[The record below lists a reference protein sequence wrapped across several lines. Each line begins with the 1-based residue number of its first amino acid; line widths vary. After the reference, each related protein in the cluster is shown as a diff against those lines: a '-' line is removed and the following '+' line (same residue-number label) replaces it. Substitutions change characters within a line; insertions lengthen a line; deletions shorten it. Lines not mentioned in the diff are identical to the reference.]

1 LRFRIPYAI
10 LEVSSLKGERILEI
24 EDKIQWHPAFCSAVE
39 LELREYKGSLS
50 YEREHSLGKMPLRI
64 DFLVVKKKPESVV
77 KNEIGRFFL
86 GDNLFEY
93 KSPYDEMNAGTFY
106 KVMAYAFLYR
116 SEKEGAEES
125 LEMDITATLVRE
137 EKPVKLLKQ
146 LGRKY
151 KVTREG
157 RGIYRIGGLP
167 FPLQILVTGELDS
180 REHVWVTSLT
190 RELDRERAERLL
202 DSAVRLEDETDRKN
216 ADSVINVASE
226 ANRKLF
232 REMIQEGGQMC
243 EELKELLAPEIV
255 EYKIRLAD
263 NAAELADK
271 DAKLADKDAK
281 LADKDAKLA
290 DNAAEIA
297 KLKKLLA
304 EAGIEA

>member
-1 LRFRIPYAI
+1 
-10 LEVSSLKGERILEI
+10 LEI

-39 LELREYKGSLS
+39 LELREYKGCLS
-50 YEREHSLGKMPLRI
+50 YEREHNLGRMPLRI
-64 DFLVVKKKPESVV
+64 DFLVVKKKPEAVI

-93 KSPYDEMNAGTFY
+93 KSPYDEVNAGTFY
-106 KVMAYAFLYR
+106 KLMAYAFLYR

-125 LEMDITATLVRE
+125 LEMDVTATLVRE

-146 LGRKY
+146 LGGKY
-151 KVTREG
+151 RVTQEA

-202 DSAVRLEDETDRKN
+202 DNAVRLEDETDRKN

-255 EYKIRLAD
+255 EYKILLADKDAKLAD
-263 NAAELADK
+263 NA
-271 DAKLADKDAK
+271 AKLADKDAK
-281 LADKDAKLA
+281 LADNAAKLADKDAKLADNAAKLA

>member
-1 LRFRIPYAI
+1 
-10 LEVSSLKGERILEI
+10 LEI

-39 LELREYKGSLS
+39 LELREYKGCLS
-50 YEREHSLGKMPLRI
+50 YEREHNLGRMPLRI
-64 DFLVVKKKPESVV
+64 DLLVIKKKPDAVV

-106 KVMAYAFLYR
+106 KMMAYAFLYR

-125 LEMDITATLVRE
+125 LEMDVTATLVRE

-146 LGRKY
+146 LGGKY
-151 KVTREG
+151 KVTQEA

-202 DSAVRLEDETDRKN
+202 ESTMRLEDETDRKN

-255 EYKIRLAD
+255 EYKIL
-263 NAAELADK
+263 
-271 DAKLADKDAK
+271 LADKDAK